1 MESSGAAP
9 PHPLGAVLTR
19 ALCVLIM
26 LLMTVASVY
35 GASMALR
42 YFHHIG
48 V

>member
-9 PHPLGAVLTR
+9 PDPRVSVLTR
-19 ALCVLIM
+19 ALCVLVVV
-26 LLMTVASVY
+26 LMAVASVY

>member
-1 MESSGAAP
+1 MESSVAAP
-9 PHPLGAVLTR
+9 PDPRVSILTR

>member
-1 MESSGAAP
+1 MESSRAAAP
-9 PHPLGAVLTR
+9 DPRATSLTR

-42 YFHHIG
+42 YFHQIG

>member
-1 MESSGAAP
+1 MESAGAAP
-9 PHPLGAVLTR
+9 PDPRAAVLTR

-26 LLMTVASVY
+26 RLMTVASVY

-42 YFHHIG
+42 YFYNIG

>member
-1 MESSGAAP
+1 MESSRAAP
-9 PHPLGAVLTR
+9 PDSRATVLTR

-42 YFHHIG
+42 YFQQIG